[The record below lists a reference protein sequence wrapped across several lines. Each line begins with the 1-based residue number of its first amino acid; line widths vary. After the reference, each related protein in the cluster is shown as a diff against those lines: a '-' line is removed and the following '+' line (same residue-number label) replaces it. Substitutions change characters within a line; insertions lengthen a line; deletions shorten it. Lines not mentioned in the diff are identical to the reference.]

1 MNRTIRFLAGG
12 LASVAVASSVTL
24 AGSTAYA
31 ADEADRACGQ
41 PAVPPAFVTVIS
53 EPVLRLVPA
62 VTHDAWRWERDTT
75 TVEQEFTKLLSPAGS
90 ESDWVQAGTLQQ
102 LWSHKVVDRAAVD
115 AVPGTDEQGH
125 VETVVVTPAV
135 TVTRFEYVQQET
147 GKTRWERA
155 DWNTQDGDA
164 DTGKGWTRTGTT
176 REDVVTEAVTR
187 QVWVVDHAAIPG
199 TPAIQEVSHLEYSWS
214 ETSPGSGWTGP
225 VDSRTVGGGETT
237 TTTGDEAP
245 AGVGWAKAATREVP
259 AVVDTLWADEAPDG
273 YAATGASRA
282 KHVTTE
288 QTSAPSA
295 DAPAGDGWS
304 QVAGS
309 RVVVVDVP
317 ESTEVVSRGS
327 VVQAEVTP
335 EIPATPVC
343 PEAAPVLESS
353 AVSPGVAAAQTGHH
367 AVKPA
372 KNHAG
377 GQGQGS
383 AAAAAT
389 VLPAAGNPVSPLLVT
404 AGLSALLAG
413 GALVRIGR
421 RSRTS

>member
-31 ADEADRACGQ
+31 ADEADRTCGQ

-187 QVWVVDHAAIPG
+187 QVWVVDEEATQGTAAI
-199 TPAIQEVSHLEYSWS
+199 TELSHLEYSWS
-214 ETSPGSGWTGP
+214 ETAPGRDWSGPLDT
-225 VDSRTVGGGETT
+225 RIVGGGDTT
-237 TTTGDEAP
+237 TTTGDETP
-245 AGVGWAKAATREVP
+245 AGVGWTKTATREVP
-259 AVVDTLWADEAPDG
+259 AVFDTVWAETAPDG
-273 YAATGASRA
+273 YAATGDSRTKA
-282 KHVTTE
+282 GPTE
-288 QTSAPSA
+288 QTTDPSV
-295 DAPAGDGWS
+295 DAPAGDGWR
-304 QVAGS
+304 QIAGS
-309 RVVVVDVP
+309 QSVVVDQP
-317 ESTEVVSRGS
+317 ETTELVSRGS
-327 VVQAEVTP
+327 VVQVEITP
-335 EIPATPVC
+335 GLPATPAC
-343 PEAAPVLESS
+343 PVVASAPVSSATVSPSGAAAAPAHHAS
-353 AVSPGVAAAQTGHH
+353 GHTGNQVAAAQG
-367 AVKPA
+367 
-372 KNHAG
+372 
-377 GQGQGS
+377 
-383 AAAAAT
+383 AT
-389 VLPAAGNPVSPLLVT
+389 VLPEAGNPVSPLLLT
-404 AGLSALLAG
+404 AGLGALLAG
-413 GALVRIGR
+413 GVLVGASR

>member
-1 MNRTIRFLAGG
+1 MNRSTRLLAGG
-12 LASVAVASSVTL
+12 LASAAVASAVTL
-24 AGSTAYA
+24 AAPTAYA
-31 ADEADRACGQ
+31 ADGVDRSCGL
-41 PAVPPAFVTVIS
+41 PAVPAVFVTVIT

-62 VTHDAWRWERDTT
+62 VTHEEWRWTRDVTT
-75 TVEQEFTKLLSPAGS
+75 YEHEFSRLVSPAGT
-90 ESDWVQAGTLQQ
+90 ETDWVRSGTVEH
-102 LWSHKVVDRAAVD
+102 LWAHKVVDQVAVD
-115 AVPGTDEQGH
+115 AIAGTPEQGH
-125 VETVVVTPAV
+125 FDTVVVTPAV
-135 TVTRFEYVQQET
+135 TITQFEYVQQQT
-147 GKTRWERA
+147 GQTRWERP
-155 DWNTQDGDA
+155 DWNTQNGDA
-164 DTGKGWTRTGTT
+164 DTGKGWTRTGAS
-176 REDVVTEAVTR
+176 RENVVTEAVTR

-225 VDSRTVGGGETT
+225 VVSRSVGGGETT

-288 QTSAPSA
+288 QTSDPSA
-295 DAPAGDGWS
+295 AAPAGDGWS

-353 AVSPGVAAAQTGHH
+353 SVSPGVAAAQTGHH